1 MVDAIILLAI
11 AAYCAYVVIRSRTRK
26 GGGCCSG
33 SCSGCSGCSA
43 KSIDE
48 LIAKEL
54 GRNGR

>member
-1 MVDAIILLAI
+1 MVDAVILLAI
-11 AAYCAYVVIRSRTRK
+11 AAYCAYVVIRSRKRK
-26 GGGCCSG
+26 GGGCCPG

-43 KSIDE
+43 KSIDK